1 VAAQRLAPPNP
12 GAMVGA
18 PIEVLLGI
26 TRTIQSQCSPSPP
39 PPPAGDATQDVV
51 SVLLELWEDEEYMD

>member
-1 VAAQRLAPPNP
+1 ML
-12 GAMVGA
+12 
-18 PIEVLLGI
+18 PI
-26 TRTIQSQCSPSPP
+26 T